1 MHTRKKPRWILV
13 IALLAAFGLV
23 AAACG
28 DDGDVTASTTED
40 SDGATSSDGTTDETS
55 TADPPVTQGPNGE
68 PSSLSSDI
76 VLTADE
82 ATEVQGGGYTAAL
95 LWHTSGAFTDAV
107 SQGERDAFA
116 ELGIEVIAETEA
128 GFDAAQ

>member
-1 MHTRKKPRWILV
+1 MHTRKEPRWILV

-28 DDGDVTASTTED
+28 NDGDLTASTTED
-40 SDGATSSDGTTDETS
+40 SDGASSDGTTDETS

-107 SQGERDAFA
+107 SQGARDAFA